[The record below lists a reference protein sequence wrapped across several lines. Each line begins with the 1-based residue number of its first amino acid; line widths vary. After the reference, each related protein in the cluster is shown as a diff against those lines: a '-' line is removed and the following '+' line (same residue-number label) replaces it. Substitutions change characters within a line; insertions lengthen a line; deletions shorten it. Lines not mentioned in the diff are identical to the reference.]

1 MFEMN
6 AEKFTEI
13 QEKLCKK
20 LDDKRYQHTLG
31 VMYTS
36 AALAMAHGADM
47 ERACLAGLLH
57 DCAKG
62 LSNKKKLK
70 ICKKHNIPV
79 TPFEEENPFLLHAK
93 LGAHFAKKKYGVED
107 PEILSAICCHT
118 TGKPNMT
125 PLEQIVYIADYIEP
139 MRNTAPHLGEIRR
152 LAFQDLNQCTYQILK
167 DTLDYLEHSPGK
179 IDITTEQTYQY
190 YKERI
195 IRDGEQ

>member
-1 MFEMN
+1 MN

-13 QEKLCKK
+13 QDRLSKK

-36 AALAMAHGADM
+36 AALAMAHGEDM
-47 ERACLAGLLH
+47 ERARLAGLLH

-62 LSNKKKLK
+62 ISNKKKLR
-70 ICKKHNIPV
+70 ICKKHKIPV

-93 LGAHFAKKKYGVED
+93 LGAYFAKKKYGVED
-107 PEILSAICCHT
+107 PEILSAIRCHT

-139 MRNTAPHLGEIRR
+139 MRNAAPHLGEIRR
-152 LAFQDLNQCTYQILK
+152 LAFQDLERCTYQILK

-195 IRDGEQ
+195 ERHGEQ